1 MKEGSLKKNAV
12 FNIVNTSANV
22 LFPLI
27 IALRSSRI
35 LLADG
40 VGHVAYAQSI
50 ASYFIMLSTLGMPTY
65 ALREIAKLRGNRKE
79 TDKLFSELFVLN
91 GLTTVFASGAYLA
104 MLSCVQGFKNDL
116 PLFFACGLPIFVN
129 VFNVDWFFCGHE
141 RYDYIALRN
150 LAFKVLTLLMMFM
163 FVRKRS
169 DYLAYAWI
177 LNLATCGNYVMNIFH
192 IRRYVTFSMKKI
204 ELRKHVE
211 PLIVFALSSFL
222 STVYSRVDV
231 TMLGIMKTDAAVGYY
246 EYSHKIIDIV
256 ASCCIAATSVFL
268 PRLSYYYKTNLV
280 KFSEIIEKGVRAV
293 VFVVF
298 PAFAGIVMLAP
309 QYVLLLF
316 GESFSPAI
324 ITLRLLAVIIVIKGL
339 GDLVGYQIVICTG
352 NEKVRLPSHAIAMVA
367 NIIINALLI
376 PRYGENGAV
385 TASVVTLLI
394 VNGYFYC
401 QMRKIVHIPINKQ
414 ACVQAVLSSLLM
426 CIVLRFSLCLSLPL
440 LWQSVFSTCLGFAA
454 YIGIN
459 LLIKNELLLSLID
472 MSRGLIVRW
481 MKKK

>member
-1 MKEGSLKKNAV
+1 MREGSLKKNAV
-12 FNIVNTSANV
+12 FNIVNTIVNT

-27 IALRSSRI
+27 IAMRSSRI

-65 ALREIAKLRGNRKE
+65 ALREVAKLRGDRQE
-79 TDKLFSELFVLN
+79 TDKVFSELFILN
-91 GLTTVFASGAYLA
+91 GLTTLIASVAYLA
-104 MLSCVQGFKNDL
+104 LLFCVRSFRDDL
-116 PLFFACGLPIFVN
+116 PLFLACGLPIFIN

-141 RYDYIALRN
+141 RYDYITLRN
-150 LAFKVLTLLMMFM
+150 LVFKVITLLMMFV
-163 FVRKRS
+163 FVRRRS

-177 LNLATCGNYVMNIFH
+177 LNLATCGNYVVNILH
-192 IRRYVTFSMKKI
+192 IRRYVTFNTKKV

-231 TMLGIMKTDAAVGYY
+231 TMLGIMTTDAAVGYY
-246 EYSHKIIDIV
+246 EYSHKVIDII

-268 PRLSYYYKTNLV
+268 PRLSYYYKTDQMR
-280 KFSEIIEKGVRAV
+280 FSEIIEKGVRLV
-293 VFVVF
+293 MFIVF

-309 QYVLLLF
+309 QYVILVF
-316 GESFSPAI
+316 GETFTPAI
-324 ITLRLLAVIIVIKGL
+324 LTMRLLAVIIVIKGL

-385 TASVVTLLI
+385 IASVITLLI
-394 VNGYFYC
+394 VNSYFYW
-401 QMRKIVHIPINKQ
+401 QMRKIVYIPINKQ
-414 ACVQAVLSSLLM
+414 ACVQALFSSAIM
-426 CIVLRFSLCLSLPL
+426 CVVLRISLSLSLPL
-440 LWQSVFSTCLGFAA
+440 LWQSIFSTCLGFAT

-459 LLIKNELLLSLID
+459 LLIKNALLLDVID
-472 MSRGLIVRW
+472 KSRTLVGRW
-481 MKKK
+481 MKRG